1 MRVQDCHQA
10 TKCILTV
17 MGLPKTNAK
26 RYGNVLNCR
35 NRANAAGRGLNVS
48 KLYIKG
54 KKDDFS
60 FIQL

>member
-1 MRVQDCHQA
+1 
-10 TKCILTV
+10 

-26 RYGNVLNCR
+26 RYGNVLNGR